1 MNKKKVFPQL
11 NLIQNLPLYSLGF
24 RYLAMESTMS
34 SREHI
39 SSVSYWVAF
48 SLYVRT
54 EHRILA
60 SWTVGSSVIADR
72 AAVFPGAG
80 TLSPTFGDDF
90 DRKLSKIVSLSDNRT
105 KKTAKKPQTRRMMM
119 TLTTQRTQK

>member
-1 MNKKKVFPQL
+1 
-11 NLIQNLPLYSLGF
+11 
-24 RYLAMESTMS
+24 MS
-34 SREHI
+34 SSEHI
-39 SSVSYWVAF
+39 DSTSYCVAL

-60 SWTVGSSVIADR
+60 SWTVGSSVIVDR
-72 AAVFPGAG
+72 AADFPGAG
-80 TLSPTFGDDF
+80 TLPSTFGDDF

-105 KKTAKKPQTRRMMM
+105 KNTAKKPQTSRMIM